1 MKLREDH
8 IFLTRGRVLRDFHL
22 PRWNELPTEEML
34 RQPMLDYIEQAL
46 VPLFPERAIIT
57 GTMVQNYIKW
67 GLAPRPVNRK
77 YRRIHFAY
85 FIVLSIFKEI
95 IPTQIV
101 HTGINLQTRLMSIEQ
116 AYDSFCAQ
124 IEDSLRRATSFLLEP
139 LPEDKLLIF
148 DGLKVPLHKLNLAF
162 ICESLAFKLVAEM
175 FIAEQGIMGALRA
188 IEAISPAAE

>member
-1 MKLREDH
+1 MKLQEDH
-8 IFLTRGRVLRDFHL
+8 IFSIRGRVLRDFIL
-22 PRWNELPTEEML
+22 PRWSELPSEEML
-34 RQPMLDYIEQAL
+34 RQPMLDYIGQAL

-77 YRRIHFAY
+77 YGRIHFAY

-95 IPTQIV
+95 IPIQIV

-124 IEDSLRRATSFLLEP
+124 IEDSLRRVTSFLPEP

-148 DGLKVPLHKLNLAF
+148 DGLKVPLRKLNLAF
-162 ICESLAFKLVAEM
+162 VCESLAFKLVAEM
-175 FIAEQGIMGALRA
+175 FIAEQGIMGTLQAN
-188 IEAISPAAE
+188 EAISSVTE